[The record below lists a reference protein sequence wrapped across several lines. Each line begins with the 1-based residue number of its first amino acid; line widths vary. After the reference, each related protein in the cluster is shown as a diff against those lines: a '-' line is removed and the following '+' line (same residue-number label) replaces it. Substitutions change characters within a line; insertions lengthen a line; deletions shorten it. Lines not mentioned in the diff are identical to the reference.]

1 MGMTILTICTS
12 IELHPQVPILPAGD
26 DGDRSSGT
34 PSDLADEL
42 LRGFEI
48 GVSRSLAKFIFPV
61 YAEGG
66 NQNIG
71 SWCSGPK
78 TPTIH
83 MQNCMCTWSP
93 KYTYTPAYSGW
104 QCLPCCSSCSCRFK
118 PDAAVG
124 FPVLDWDQI
133 GTKHQMHIRSRSQP
147 LWDFFWEKLRC
158 QRPDSGGDWAFGE
171 YITEVLQKHLPQFS
185 PSIVQ

>member
-48 GVSRSLAKFIFPV
+48 GVSWSLAKFIFPV

-71 SWCSGPK
+71 S
-78 TPTIH
+78 
-83 MQNCMCTWSP
+83 
-93 KYTYTPAYSGW
+93 
-104 QCLPCCSSCSCRFK
+104 
-118 PDAAVG
+118 
-124 FPVLDWDQI
+124 
-133 GTKHQMHIRSRSQP
+133 
-147 LWDFFWEKLRC
+147 
-158 QRPDSGGDWAFGE
+158 
-171 YITEVLQKHLPQFS
+171 
-185 PSIVQ
+185 